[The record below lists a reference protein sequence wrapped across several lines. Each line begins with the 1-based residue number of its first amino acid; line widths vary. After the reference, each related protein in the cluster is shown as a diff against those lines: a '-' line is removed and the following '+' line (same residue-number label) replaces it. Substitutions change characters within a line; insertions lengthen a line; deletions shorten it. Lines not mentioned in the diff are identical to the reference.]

1 MIHLG
6 KYLSPQDIGM
16 ESAERELE
24 TLLDLIQPGWQ
35 SEVVFKRFLP
45 ELTVYN
51 AIPLA
56 VRGGFDG
63 RPGPEVPDVPG
74 LFVAG
79 DWVGRDGLL
88 VDATLASARLAAEL
102 AMRAERH
109 QADLAA
115 AI

>member
-6 KYLSPQDIGM
+6 KYLAPGEAGSVR
-16 ESAERELE
+16 AERELE
-24 TLLDLIQPGWQ
+24 SVLDLIQPGWRE
-35 SEVVFKRFLP
+35 EVVFRRFLP

-56 VRGGFDG
+56 GQVGLDG
-63 RPGPEVPDVPG
+63 RPGAEVSDVPG

-88 VDATLASARLAAEL
+88 VDATLASAKLAGELAA
-102 AMRAERH
+102 RAVGRR
-109 QADLAA
+109 ADLAA